1 LSQDDYKQYPHEQ
14 FSIPSE
20 GAIQAVVNKG
30 ELTPKSVVKYFVQ
43 QRQGKQG
50 VKEIVQEVVNRKTK
64 KGGNDKAVWIT
75 EETAP
80 VV

>member
-1 LSQDDYKQYPHEQ
+1 
-14 FSIPSE
+14 
-20 GAIQAVVNKG
+20 
-30 ELTPKSVVKYFVQ
+30 
-43 QRQGKQG
+43 